1 MHILDLTLVVGGAGL
16 AAMGTARLTHAA
28 LRTMPR
34 SVAIAIL
41 VAGAVVVAFGATLAR
56 LAHPSPNEITLQPQ
70 SSADRAAPGPRTD
83 FHGVVRS
90 LDHLPVAD
98 ANVVLTQAGSKTTIA
113 RTAPD
118 GSFVFHGVA
127 IGGPYRVAVTHGGGV
142 FDKIVF
148 LPSPPLEV
156 AVAPT
161 TTKPDEVHVRAASLA
176 VVGDERGVQAVYAL
190 TLDNTGRTAY
200 TGGVPLPVLPG
211 AAALEP
217 RSGLDRTQL
226 GFQDGMLFS
235 SAPVMPGA
243 TAITYTYVAPMPPKG
258 LDLGIDVTFVTDR
271 FDLLTGGR
279 LRSTSARHN
288 NGRVALGGRTYQRL
302 TWRRLRTGQMVG
314 ARVAPHSAA
323 GTVRIGAIATG
334 GLVAAAIVVVPL
346 IRRRRRTQ
354 VSPSPQAVPAQGWS
368 EATPTDWVR

>member
-1 MHILDLTLVVGGAGL
+1 MHILDLTLIVGGAAL
-16 AAMGTARLTHAA
+16 AAMGTLRLTRAA
-28 LRTMPR
+28 ARTMPA

-41 VAGAVVVAFGATLAR
+41 VAGAAVVAFGAMLPR
-56 LAHPSPNEITLQPQ
+56 LSRPEPNQITLQPQ
-70 SSADRAAPGPRTD
+70 SSADTAAPPPRTD
-83 FHGVVRS
+83 FRGIVRS
-90 LDHLPVAD
+90 LDRSPVAD
-98 ANVVLTQAGSKTTIA
+98 ANVMLIAGGSKTTTA

-118 GSFVFHGVA
+118 GSFVFRGVT

-148 LPSPPLEV
+148 LPSPPLEI

-176 VVGDERGVQAVYAL
+176 VVGDQGGVQAVYAL
-190 TLDNTGRTAY
+190 TLENTGHTAY

-226 GFQDGMLFS
+226 AFQDGTLFS
-235 SAPVMPGA
+235 SAPLMPGT
-243 TAITYTYVAPMPPKG
+243 TAITYTYVAPMPAQG
-258 LDLGIDVTFVTDR
+258 LDLGIDVTFATDR
-271 FDLLTGGR
+271 FDLLAGGHVR
-279 LRSTSARHN
+279 ATSAGHG

-302 TWRRLRTGQMVG
+302 TWRALQAGRVLR
-314 ARVAPHSAA
+314 ARIAPHSSAA
-323 GTVRIGAIATG
+323 LVRSGAIAAG

-346 IRRRRRTQ
+346 LRRRRRTV
-354 VSPSPQAVPAQGWS
+354 VSTSP
-368 EATPTDWVR
+368 TPVVAHDAS